1 MDSNVEMY
9 KIRLVAKSYRKRQ
22 WVEFD
27 GTFSSVAILKS
38 IRILLV
44 IIAYHYYEIW
54 QMDVKTVFLNE
65 NIHEE
70 VYMI

>member
-27 GTFSSVAILKS
+27 GTFLSVAILKS

-54 QMDVKTVFLNE
+54 
-65 NIHEE
+65 
-70 VYMI
+70 